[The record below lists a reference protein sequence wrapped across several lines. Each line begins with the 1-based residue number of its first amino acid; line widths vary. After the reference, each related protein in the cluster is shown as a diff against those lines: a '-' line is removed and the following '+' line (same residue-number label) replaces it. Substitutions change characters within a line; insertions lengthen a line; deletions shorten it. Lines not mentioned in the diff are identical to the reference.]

1 MFSITLICMG
11 KLKEKFYTEA
21 AAIFMAGFF
30 DRHRRIWITEI
41 IYNLFAIKTNDSP
54 FTG

>member
-1 MFSITLICMG
+1 
-11 KLKEKFYTEA
+11 
-21 AAIFMAGFF
+21 MAGFF